1 MTGEVGGQK
10 ISEVKKKEKEEGAA
24 GEEHRQSTMERLGQT
39 VKRHFEH
46 LSLEFSH
53 RERRSRSSPFAVQ
66 FVSVVSFVADAS
78 GLY

>member
-1 MTGEVGGQK
+1 
-10 ISEVKKKEKEEGAA
+10 
-24 GEEHRQSTMERLGQT
+24 MERLGQT

-46 LSLEFSH
+46 LSLEFS
-53 RERRSRSSPFAVQ
+53 RCSFTVQ